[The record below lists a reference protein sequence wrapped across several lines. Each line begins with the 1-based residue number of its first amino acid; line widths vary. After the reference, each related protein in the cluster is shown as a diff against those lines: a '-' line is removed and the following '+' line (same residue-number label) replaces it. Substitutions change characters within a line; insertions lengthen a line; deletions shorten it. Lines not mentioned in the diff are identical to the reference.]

1 MLALARRG
9 SVQIL
14 HHHRRPLE
22 KPNLGHRDPTMA
34 RPPRAHRL
42 QPLQAME
49 CRRKANPAG
58 SLLCV
63 ALRVQ
68 AQQIEEKASRRS
80 QAAQRLALANS
91 AQATSMAAV
100 ADLVANR
107 RKILA
112 ARANC
117 LRSQAASPPFPK
129 RAALANY
136 LALAVRANPPGLAAQ
151 VSSSDRA
158 ALASRLA
165 RVALANSRDRAALAS
180 SSDRAA
186 PVNRSAHAAP
196 VSRQTTR
203 LRSTHHL
210 QRAALGDRRNQIR
223 RRQRV
228 PPPRQAV
235 PRVHAALA
243 NR

>member
-1 MLALARRG
+1 
-9 SVQIL
+9 
-14 HHHRRPLE
+14 
-22 KPNLGHRDPTMA
+22 MA
-34 RPPRAHRL
+34 RPPRAHRR

-49 CRRKANPAG
+49 CRRKANLADF
-58 SLLCV
+58 LLCV

-117 LRSQAASPPFPK
+117 LRSQAASPPCPK

-136 LALAVRANPPGLAAQ
+136 LALAVRVNPPGLAAQ

-158 ALASRLA
+158 ALVSRLAHVALVSRLA

-210 QRAALGDRRNQIR
+210 QRAALADRRNQIR

-235 PRVHAALA
+235 PRAHAVLA

>member
-1 MLALARRG
+1 
-9 SVQIL
+9 
-14 HHHRRPLE
+14 
-22 KPNLGHRDPTMA
+22 MA
-34 RPPRAHRL
+34 RPPRAHRR

-49 CRRKANPAG
+49 CRRKANLADF
-58 SLLCV
+58 LLCV

-80 QAAQRLALANS
+80 QAAQR
-91 AQATSMAAV
+91 
-100 ADLVANR
+100 
-107 RKILA
+107 
-112 ARANC
+112 
-117 LRSQAASPPFPK
+117 P
-129 RAALANY
+129 ALANY
-136 LALAVRANPPGLAAQ
+136 LALAVRVNPPGLAAQ

-158 ALASRLA
+158 ALVSRLAHVALVSRLA

-210 QRAALGDRRNQIR
+210 QRAALADRRNQIR

-235 PRVHAALA
+235 PRAHAVLA